1 MLGAALLYAGM
12 AFGQSDHK
20 IEVTVDYSYVHANP
34 QNNNV
39 IPTFSLNGGGG
50 SAAFYFSKYIGVVAE
65 FEGYGS
71 YTHNITISNPAY
83 CADIPCSVSAQGN
96 LFTYNV
102 GPILKYRTSH
112 FEPFVEALF
121 GGAHSNFYT
130 NVFKGCANCLTASNS
145 PSNNAFDFLIGGGI
159 DIPVTAKI
167 AIRPV
172 QLDYLLTRFGNA
184 FTAGNNNQS
193 NFRYQAGVQFRF

>member
-1 MLGAALLYAGM
+1 MRMRSAFVLGAALLYAGM

-20 IEVTVDYSYVHANP
+20 VEVTVDYSYVHANP

-50 SAAFYFSKYIGVVAE
+50 SAAF
-65 FEGYGS
+65 
-71 YTHNITISNPAY
+71 
-83 CADIPCSVSAQGN
+83 
-96 LFTYNV
+96 TYNV

-112 FEPFVEALF
+112 FEPLVEALF

-159 DIPVTAKI
+159 DIPVTPKI
-167 AIRPV
+167 AIRPYS
-172 QLDYLLTRFGNA
+172 LITC
-184 FTAGNNNQS
+184 
-193 NFRYQAGVQFRF
+193 